1 MKEFIINDDNLQ
13 DEDIEMKVV
22 RVKALILN
30 SKGNILLVF
39 NNNTYQFPGG
49 HVDENEEIDECMKR
63 EIKEEIGIDIDIK
76 EDPFLCIET
85 YDNNYFGTGKKVL
98 NTIYYYKVVT
108 DLEPDFSK
116 TKYDELEMKS
126 NFDLFYVDFSS
137 VEEFLIS
144 KIDSNEIDPK
154 IAREMLHVVKEYN
167 KIYGGRI

>member
-1 MKEFIINDDNLQ
+1 MKEFVINDDNLTE
-13 DEDIEMKVV
+13 EDIESKVI

-30 SKGNILLVF
+30 SSGNILLAY

-49 HVDENEEIDECMKR
+49 HVGENESIDECMKR
-63 EIKEEIGIDIDIK
+63 EIREEVGIDV
-76 EDPFLCIET
+76 EVGEPFLSIET

-98 NTIYYYKVVT
+98 NTIYYYKVFT

-116 TKYDELEMKS
+116 TEYDELESKTD
-126 NFDLFYVDFSS
+126 FDLFYVDFSNL
-137 VEEFLIS
+137 EKFIIS

-167 KIYGGRI
+167 QIYGGEI

>member
-1 MKEFIINDDNLQ
+1 MKEFVINDDNLKE
-13 DEDIEMKVV
+13 EDIEMKVI

-30 SKGNILLVF
+30 SKGNILLAY

-63 EIKEEIGIDIDIK
+63 EIREEVGIDVEIN

-98 NTIYYYKVVT
+98 NTIYYYKIFT
-108 DLEPDFSK
+108 DLEPDLSK
-116 TKYDELEMKS
+116 TKYDELELKTEF
-126 NFDLFYVDFSS
+126 NLFYVDFKGL
-137 VEEFLIS
+137 EEFLNS
-144 KIDSNEIDPK
+144 KIDTNEIDPK
-154 IAREMLHVVKEYN
+154 IAREMIHVVKEYN

>member
-1 MKEFIINDDNLQ
+1 MKEFIINDDNLT
-13 DEDIEMKVV
+13 DEEIEMKVI

-30 SKGNILLVF
+30 SRGSILLAF

-63 EIKEEIGIDIDIK
+63 EIKEEVGIDVEIK
-76 EDPFLCIET
+76 EDPFLSIET
-85 YDNNYFGTGKKVL
+85 YDNNYFGTGKRVL
-98 NTIYYYKVVT
+98 NTIYYYRIFT

-116 TKYDELEMKS
+116 TKYDQLEMKTD
-126 NFDLFYVDFSS
+126 FDLFYVDFSNI
-137 VEEFLIS
+137 ETFLIS

-167 KIYGGRI
+167 KIYGGNI